1 MTIINDIWVQE
12 SPKGMAVGEAEAFTI
27 DFAELGTPAASP
39 ITVTAYDAAGAD
51 KSSTVLTGTASVTGT
66 IATLKLFTPASAQTY
81 RLVCAVVISGNTKF
95 GAIDVTVISIVPAS
109 GITNGYTTR
118 QAMLDL
124 LRVNVTDKI
133 DDDVLDSLI
142 TAASRYIDGETRRTF
157 YARTETRYF
166 SVPDREQQS
175 DTRKLWL
182 DDDLLTIT
190 TLTNGDATVLTS
202 ADYNLLPRNE
212 TPKYAIQ
219 LKDSSDVIWEV
230 NSSSS
235 AEFVISIAGTWG
247 YSSTT
252 PADIA
257 LACKLIVESAY
268 RNRFGENMSGAVRVT
283 GAGIV
288 ITPQDVPAL
297 AAGLIERYVRIV

>member
-12 SPKGMAVGEAEAFTI
+12 SPKGMAVGEAKAFTI
-27 DFAELGTPAASP
+27 DFAAIGTPTSP
-39 ITVTAYDAAGAD
+39 TITAYDAAGA
-51 KSSTVLTGTASVTGT
+51 SQAATLTGSASVSGT
-66 IATLKLFTPASAQTY
+66 VVTLKLFTPASAQTY
-81 RLVCAVVISGNTKF
+81 RLVCAVTISGNTVY
-95 GAIDVTVISIVPAS
+95 GVLDVTAISVVPAS

-252 PADIA
+252 PADKSF
-257 LACKLIVESAY
+257 CNCSC
-268 RNRFGENMSGAVRVT
+268 
-283 GAGIV
+283 
-288 ITPQDVPAL
+288 PAPRP
-297 AAGLIERYVRIV
+297 APDRRSNSLIE